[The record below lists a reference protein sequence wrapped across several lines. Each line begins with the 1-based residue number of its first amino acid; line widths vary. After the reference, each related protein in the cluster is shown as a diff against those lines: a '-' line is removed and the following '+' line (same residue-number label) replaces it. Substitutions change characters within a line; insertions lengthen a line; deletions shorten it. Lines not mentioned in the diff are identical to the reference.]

1 MRTLLSQRLLSQ
13 RLLSQRLLNKR
24 LLNRILPYS
33 MALTVAFM
41 VNGVAASP
49 VEPSVDKNKDEL
61 VRVQMETSKGNIVIQ
76 LDEKRAPVTVKNFL
90 GYVDDGFY
98 DNLIFHRVINGFMIQ
113 GGGMDKAMSQ
123 KPAKSPIYNE
133 SSNGLANR
141 RGTIAMAR
149 TSAPHSATSQFFIN
163 LEDNN
168 SLNYRTG
175 QPGYTVFG
183 EVVEGM
189 DAVDAIAKVR
199 TGRKAGHADVPVEPV
214 TIVKAQ
220 RVQTAEKSEPPV
232 KLGKSQ

>member
-1 MRTLLSQRLLSQ
+1 
-13 RLLSQRLLNKR
+13 
-24 LLNRILPYS
+24 
-33 MALTVAFM
+33 MA
-41 VNGVAASP
+41 NGVAASSS
-49 VEPSVDKNKDEL
+49 EPSVDKNKDEV

-90 GYVDDGFY
+90 GYVEDGFY

-113 GGGMDKAMSQ
+113 GGGMDKTMSQ
-123 KPAKSPIYNE
+123 KPTKSPIYNE
-133 SSNGLANR
+133 SSNGLGNR

-214 TIVKAQ
+214 VIVKAQ
-220 RVQTAEKSEPPV
+220 RVQTPV
-232 KLGKSQ
+232 Q